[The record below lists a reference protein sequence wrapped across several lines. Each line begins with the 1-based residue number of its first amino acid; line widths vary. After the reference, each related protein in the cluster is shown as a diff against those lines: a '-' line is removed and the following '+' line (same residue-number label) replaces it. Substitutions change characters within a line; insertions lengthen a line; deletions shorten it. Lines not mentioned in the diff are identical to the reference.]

1 MIRFNAFESIGVAV
15 AAVSDKSDGDCGSGG
30 TDGAGGGGARAALC
44 RRCDVDPGRLVTVR
58 QVHGTRVVVV
68 ADTRRGE
75 GDVPPDDTAD
85 GIVTAAPG
93 LPVAVFVADCVPVYL
108 QVPGRGVGGIVHA
121 GRRGV
126 LGNIVGEAVQVLVR
140 DFAVDPGAIHA
151 LIGPSAGPCCYEV
164 SPALAEA
171 FVRAGLPAEGRHLD
185 LWEANA
191 CQLVAA
197 GVPRE
202 HVAITAI
209 CTICDGRFHSYRADG
224 GHGRNM
230 ALLAL

>member
-1 MIRFNAFESIGVAV
+1 MIRFSAFESIGVAV

-30 TDGAGGGGARAALC
+30 TDGAGGLGVRAALC
-44 RRCDVDPGRLVTVR
+44 RRCDVEPGRLVTVR
-58 QVHGTRVVVV
+58 QVHGTRVVV
-68 ADTRRGE
+68 AAKTHRDKEDG
-75 GDVPPDDTAD
+75 PPETAD

-108 QVPGRGVGGIVHA
+108 QAPGRGVGGIVHA

-126 LGNIVGEAVQVLVR
+126 MANIAGEAVQVLAR

-185 LWEANA
+185 LWAANV

-202 HVAITAI
+202 QVAVTAI
-209 CTICDGRFHSYRADG
+209 CTICDGRFHSYRTDG